1 MTKQLHIISTGQ
13 QSMKRFVH
21 VVQQVHEYVDAIHI
35 REKKWTAKE
44 LSTAVQALIDKEVP
58 REKIIINDRID
69 VAYMMKTRGV
79 QLGYHSADYSL
90 VRESFRDLQIGC
102 SVHAP
107 EEAIAA
113 EKKGAS
119 YLLYGHVFSTA
130 SKPGLPPRGSEKIK
144 EMRKQVT
151 IPVIAIGGITPENT
165 KEVVTAGAAGI
176 AVLSGIFLAA
186 DPLKKARKYRYAL
199 DRAGSQLKGVNL

>member
-21 VVQQVHEYVDAIHI
+21 VVQQIHEYVDAIHI

-44 LSTAVQALIDKEVP
+44 LAEVIQALINKEVP
-58 REKIIINDRID
+58 REKIIVNDRVD
-69 VAYMMKTRGV
+69 VAYIMKARGV
-79 QLGYHSADYSL
+79 QLGYHSADCRL
-90 VRESFRDLQIGC
+90 VKESFRDLQIGC
-102 SVHAP
+102 SVHAS
-107 EEAIAA
+107 EEAIVA

-119 YLLYGHVFSTA
+119 YLLYGHIFSTA
-130 SKPGLPPRGSEKIK
+130 SKPGLPPKGLEKIK
-144 EMRKQVT
+144 EMTKELT

-176 AVLSGIFLAA
+176 AVLSGILLAA
-186 DPLKKARKYRYAL
+186 DPIQAVGKYRYAL
-199 DRAGSQLKGVNL
+199 DRAGNQLKGVNL